1 MAVLVLE
8 LLLVEVVEVLWPLEE
23 MEIHRQLQELE
34 VLVVDT
40 QVQWELMDNLLV
52 VNIMYLVVAEVVLV
66 IMEQVEQVV

>member
-66 IMEQVEQVV
+66 LMEQVEQVV